1 MTRLRP
7 STILAATSLGVLS
20 LGLAAAAVQPSDVG
34 RHVVAR
40 ASEGQYGSTGMTA
53 HAAPLRTPSDIAADI
68 AENADQWSSL
78 FGGEIGVIAPQHDG
92 SVLIQLVDGATS
104 EISLEIDGVTIIVNA
119 RPASGGALPVPR
131 VPAF

>member
-20 LGLAAAAVQPSDVG
+20 LGLAAAAVQPPDVG

-40 ASEGQYGSTGMTA
+40 ASEGQYGTTA
-53 HAAPLRTPSDIAADI
+53 HAAPLGTPFDIAADI

-119 RPASGGALPVPR
+119 RPASGGALPAPR